1 MINNDCIK
9 SIRQFFIDEPAIED
23 EMLHLDI
30 CNSVDNVY
38 KQMSYENISNL
49 PYLRI

>member
-38 KQMSYENISNL
+38 KQMAYEKISNL
-49 PYLRI
+49 HI